1 MSSTTESQI
10 KYAGDGEQVLFTF
23 PFTYLQSTD
32 IYVCLYN
39 ETERS
44 WDDTTEWTFANATTI
59 QFTTAPPA
67 PTGVV
72 TDNIKIERRTSV
84 DPLVA
89 QFNPGSAIRASDLND
104 DFEQLQLAVIDNSS
118 RVTSIDVGV
127 TSLTTSGDGLSVD
140 QDTGNIT
147 ISNTGVTRINSETGN
162 VSLDTDDIPEGSINL
177 YYTDARVSAWIAAN
191 LSDTDDL
198 KEGVLNLYY
207 TDARVNAWI
216 NTNLSSTDQ
225 LAEGSSNLYYTDARA
240 EAVVVNWIAA
250 NLSDTDDLPEGST
263 NLYYTDARVESYID
277 AQDFVKG
284 PVVTKIVAGN
294 NVGISPTSGTGIVTI
309 NATGGSGG
317 GIPEA
322 PLDGTAYGRQDGHWE
337 PVLMLTGGDLTGDL
351 TLGTDKITLD
361 AGTGSATF
369 AGGNTTI
376 GSNYFRQIRNGQYAW
391 VNASISNLGDV
402 AFGTAPVNDAT
413 NPSFFVKYDGS
424 ASFSGDV
431 TVGDAANA
439 NTFVSKNGAIYA
451 NYKFGGSSTSIFRIR
466 SGASL
471 ENTTFTVDQYGAA
484 SFAGG
489 SFQIDSSGVVQTNI
503 NSAGDLKLDS
513 TANFSAPNIVLK
525 ANDGSATFAGP
536 STYGNID
543 ITSGSTNGVE
553 VRNDGLIRAQRQ
565 GSSGTSGI
573 WQGYNGSTVTS
584 SILSNGSASFSGKVQ
599 TDSWFQSNR
608 TNASGSVLYGLL
620 NDVET
625 VNITADGSA
634 TFASTITA
642 GGYSM
647 ANLAQL

>member
-39 ETERS
+39 ETERR

-59 QFTTAPPA
+59 QFTTAPPS

-89 QFNPGSAIRASDLND
+89 QFNPGSAIRASDLNN

-127 TSLTTSGDGLSVD
+127 NSLTTSGDGLSVD
-140 QDTGNIT
+140 QNTGNIT
-147 ISNTGVTRINSETGN
+147 ISNTGVTRINNETGD

-225 LAEGSSNLYYTDARA
+225 LAEGSNNLYYTDARA
-240 EAVVVNWIAA
+240 EAVVVDWIQA
-250 NLSDTDDLPEGST
+250 NLSDTDDLPEGSN
-263 NLYYTDARVESYID
+263 NLYYTDARVESVID
-277 AQDFVKG
+277 GQGYVKG

-294 NVGISPTSGTGIVTI
+294 NIGISPESGTGIVTI
-309 NATGGSGG
+309 NASGGSGT
-317 GIPEA
+317 GIPDA
-322 PLDGTAYGRQDGHWE
+322 PLDGTTYGRQDGHWE
-337 PVLMLTGGDLTGDL
+337 PVLMLTGGNMTGDL

-361 AGTGSATF
+361 ASAGSAEF
-369 AGGNTTI
+369 A
-376 GSNYFRQIRNGQYAW
+376 
-391 VNASISNLGDV
+391 
-402 AFGTAPVNDAT
+402 
-413 NPSFFVKYDGS
+413 
-424 ASFSGDV
+424 GDV
-431 TVGDAANA
+431 T
-439 NTFVSKNGAIYA
+439 I
-451 NYKFGGSSTSIFRIR
+451 
-466 SGASL
+466 
-471 ENTTFTVDQYGAA
+471 
-484 SFAGG
+484 
-489 SFQIDSSGVVQTNI
+489 
-503 NSAGDLKLDS
+503 SAGEGISAALYLAADQGDDNGDTWRIISNQDDNRLG
-513 TANFSAPNIVLK
+513 FSNNVSGSYADKVRFF
-525 ANDGSATFAGP
+525 NDGSATFAGDVTSNGLIFGNQYRF
-536 STYGNID
+536 STSTTLPTNYTPLIAQETGQILSLQGSSFKVNTGGSASSATVKAFEIDGGGAAAFVGNLAFAGGKGNAFS
-543 ITSGSTNGVE
+543 TTNGVNLE
-553 VRNDGLIRAQRQ
+553 LRSDTANDQVFAILKNGAGA
-565 GSSGTSGI
+565 GS
-573 WQGYNGSTVTS
+573 
-584 SILSNGSASFSGKVQ
+584 
-599 TDSWFQSNR
+599 R
-608 TNASGSVLYGLL
+608 TAFINS
-620 NDVET
+620 
-625 VNITADGSA
+625 DGSA

-647 ANLAQL
+647 ANLTQL